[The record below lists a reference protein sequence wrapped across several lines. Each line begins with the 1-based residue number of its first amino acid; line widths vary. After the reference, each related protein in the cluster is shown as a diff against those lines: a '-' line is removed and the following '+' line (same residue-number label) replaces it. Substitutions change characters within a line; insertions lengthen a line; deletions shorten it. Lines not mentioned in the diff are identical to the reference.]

1 LKPFLNKILLYFKGG
16 INFMEKT
23 AKALNELLCDLNV
36 LFRKLQNY
44 HWNITGKEFFEIHE
58 KLEEYYN
65 CIAEKI
71 DEVAEQIAILGYQPL
86 GTMKDYLE
94 FSQISEASNTPVKVQ
109 DIIPII
115 IKDFE
120 ILLSKFTMIKEH
132 CDKEK
137 VYITSSLMDEYI
149 SDYSKKLWML
159 KTLNK

>member
-1 LKPFLNKILLYFKGG
+1 
-16 INFMEKT
+16 METT
-23 AKALNELLCDLNV
+23 AKMLNELLCDLNV

-44 HWNITGKEFFEIHE
+44 HWNITGIEFFEIHE
-58 KLEEYYN
+58 KLEDYYE
-65 CIAEKI
+65 CIAKEI

-94 FSQISEASNTPVKVQ
+94 HSQISEASNAPVKIN

-120 ILLSKFTMIKEH
+120 ILLSHFTRIKEH

-137 VYITSSLMDEYI
+137 VYITCTLMDEFI
-149 SDYSKKLWML
+149 SDYSKKIWMIKNL
-159 KTLNK
+159 SK